1 MAKTQTKNRRTELI
15 ARGAEQDTTMHKKT
29 IYVEVAMDVESNS
42 PLPPESDLD
51 DAVVDAVTHSL
62 RDSYMNGFTHD
73 LVNTSVT
80 PAAIGVSRK
89 CNLRVIKL

>member
-1 MAKTQTKNRRTELI
+1 MPKRTVYI
-15 ARGAEQDTTMHKKT
+15 
-29 IYVEVAMDVESNS
+29 EVAMDVESNS
-42 PLPPESDLD
+42 PLPPVDQAEE
-51 DAVVDAVTHSL
+51 AVISAVTNSL

-73 LVNTSVT
+73 LGDTTMT